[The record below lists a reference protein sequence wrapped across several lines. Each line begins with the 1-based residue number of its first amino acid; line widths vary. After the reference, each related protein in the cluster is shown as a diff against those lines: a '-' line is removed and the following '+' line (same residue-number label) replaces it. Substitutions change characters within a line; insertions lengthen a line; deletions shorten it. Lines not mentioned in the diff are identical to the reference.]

1 MAAPNNLITIGDAAR
16 DIEQHRVTQL
26 PVLVLH
32 AHSSCNCRCVMCDI
46 WKTKDSHAFQ
56 SADLQPHL
64 ESIRQLGVRWVVLS
78 GGEPLLNNE
87 WPQLCSLLRQEGIRL
102 TLLTTGLLLARHAAQ
117 VAELF
122 DDIIVSLDGPEQIHD
137 AIRRVDKAFALLQ
150 RGVDAV
156 RKQRSSLKITARA
169 TIQKANHAHLC
180 ETLAA
185 AKQLKL
191 NGVSF
196 LAADLTSEAFNRPLG
211 WSTNRQSEVA
221 LTVEEVAILE
231 TEIACLITENRE
243 DLDSGYIAE
252 SPEKLRRIARHFRAH
267 LGLDRSESPRCN
279 APWTSAVIETDGTV
293 RPCFFHPPI
302 GNVHHSSLEEVIN
315 GREALTFR
323 SRLDIPTNSICQRC
337 VCSLNYRS

>member
-1 MAAPNNLITIGDAAR
+1 MAAPNNLITIGDAPR

-46 WKTKDSHAFQ
+46 WKTKDSRAFQ

-64 ESIRQLGVRWVVLS
+64 ESIRQLGVCWVVLS

-87 WPQLCSLLRQEGIRL
+87 WPQLCSLLRREGIRL
-102 TLLTTGLLLARHAAQ
+102 TLLTTGLLLAKHAAQ

-122 DDIIVSLDGPEQIHD
+122 DDMIVSLDGPEQIHD

-156 RKQRSSLKITARA
+156 QKQRSSLKITART

-185 AKQLKL
+185 AKQLNL

-196 LAADLTSEAFNRPLG
+196 LAADLTSEAFNRLLG

-231 TEIACLITENRE
+231 TEIGCLITENRE

-252 SPEKLRRIARHFRAH
+252 SAEKLRRIARHFRAH

-279 APWTSAVIETDGTV
+279 APWTSAVMETDGTV

-302 GNVHHSSLEEVIN
+302 GNIHHSSLEEVIN

>member
-1 MAAPNNLITIGDAAR
+1 MAAPNNLITIGDAPR

-87 WPQLCSLLRQEGIRL
+87 WPQLCSLLRREGIRL

-122 DDIIVSLDGPEQIHD
+122 DDMIVSLDGPEQIHD

-156 RKQRSSLKITARA
+156 RKQRSSIKITARA

-185 AKQLKL
+185 AKQLNL

-231 TEIACLITENRE
+231 TEIACLITKNQE

-267 LGLDRSESPRCN
+267 LGLDRSKSPRCN

-302 GNVHHSSLEEVIN
+302 GNIHHSSLDEVIN
-315 GREALTFR
+315 SREALTFR

>member
-1 MAAPNNLITIGDAAR
+1 MAAPNNLITIGDAPR

-87 WPQLCSLLRQEGIRL
+87 WPQLCSSLRREGIRL
-102 TLLTTGLLLARHAAQ
+102 TLLTTGLLLAKHAAQ

-122 DDIIVSLDGPEQIHD
+122 DDMIVSLDGPEQIHD

-156 RKQRSSLKITARA
+156 QKQRSSLKITART

-185 AKQLKL
+185 AKQLNL

-196 LAADLTSEAFNRPLG
+196 LAADLTSEAFNRLLG

-231 TEIACLITENRE
+231 TEIGCLITENRE

-252 SPEKLRRIARHFRAH
+252 SAEKLRRIARHFRAH

-279 APWTSAVIETDGTV
+279 APWTSAVMETDGTV

-302 GNVHHSSLEEVIN
+302 GNIHHSSLEEVIN

>member
-1 MAAPNNLITIGDAAR
+1 MAAPNNLITIGDAPR

-87 WPQLCSLLRQEGIRL
+87 WPQLCSLLRREGIRL

-302 GNVHHSSLEEVIN
+302 GNIHHSSLEEVIN

>member
-1 MAAPNNLITIGDAAR
+1 MAAPNDLIIIGDAPR
-16 DIEQHRVTQL
+16 DIEQHRVTRL

-46 WKTKDSHAFQ
+46 WKTKDSRGLQ
-56 SADLQPHL
+56 SGDLLPHL

-87 WPQLCSLLRQEGIRL
+87 WPQLCSLLRREGIRL
-102 TLLTTGLLLARHAAQ
+102 TLLTTGLLLAKHAAQ
-117 VAELF
+117 VAGLF

-150 RGVDAV
+150 RGVVAV
-156 RKQRSSLKITARA
+156 RKHRSSLKITART

-185 AKQLKL
+185 SKQLNL
-191 NGVSF
+191 NGISF

-231 TEIACLITENRE
+231 TEIGCLITENRE

-252 SPEKLRRIARHFRAH
+252 SAEKLHRIARHFRAH

-279 APWTSAVIETDGTV
+279 APWTSAVVETDGTV

-302 GNVHHSSLEEVIN
+302 GNIHHSSLEEVIN

-323 SRLDIPTNSICQRC
+323 SRLDIPTDSICQRC

>member
-1 MAAPNNLITIGDAAR
+1 MAAPNNLITIGDAPR

-56 SADLQPHL
+56 SADLQPQL

-87 WPQLCSLLRQEGIRL
+87 WPQLCSLLRREGIRL

-122 DDIIVSLDGPEQIHD
+122 DDMIVSLDGPEQIHD

-156 RKQRSSLKITARA
+156 QKQRSSLKITART

-185 AKQLKL
+185 AKQLNL

-196 LAADLTSEAFNRPLG
+196 LAADLTSEAFNRLLG

-231 TEIACLITENRE
+231 TEIGCLITENRE

-252 SPEKLRRIARHFRAH
+252 SAEKLRRIARHFRAH
-267 LGLDRSESPRCN
+267 LGLDRSKSPRCN

-302 GNVHHSSLEEVIN
+302 GNIHHSSLEEVIN

>member
-1 MAAPNNLITIGDAAR
+1 MAAPNNLITIGDAPR

-56 SADLQPHL
+56 SADLQPQL

-87 WPQLCSLLRQEGIRL
+87 WPQLCSLLRREGIRL

-169 TIQKANHAHLC
+169 TIQKANHAHLR

-185 AKQLKL
+185 AKQLNL

-267 LGLDRSESPRCN
+267 LGLDRSQSPRCN
-279 APWTSAVIETDGTV
+279 APWTSAVMETDGTV

-302 GNVHHSSLEEVIN
+302 GNIHHSSLEEVIN
-315 GREALTFR
+315 GWEALTFR

>member
-1 MAAPNNLITIGDAAR
+1 MAAPNNLITIGDAPR

-46 WKTKDSHAFQ
+46 WKTKDSRAFQ

-64 ESIRQLGVRWVVLS
+64 ESIRQLGVCWVVLS

-87 WPQLCSLLRQEGIRL
+87 WPQLCSLLRREGIRL
-102 TLLTTGLLLARHAAQ
+102 TLLTTGLLLAKHAAR

-122 DDIIVSLDGPEQIHD
+122 HDIIVSLDGPEQIHD

-150 RGVDAV
+150 RGVVAV
-156 RKQRSSLKITARA
+156 RKQRSSLKITAR
-169 TIQKANHAHLC
+169 TTVQKANHATLR
-180 ETLAA
+180 ETLAS
-185 AKQLKL
+185 AKQLNL

-231 TEIACLITENRE
+231 TEIDHLITENAE
-243 DLDSGYIAE
+243 DIHSGYIAE
-252 SPEKLRRIARHFRAH
+252 SAEKLRRIAKHFRAH

-302 GNVHHSSLEEVIN
+302 GNIHHSSLEEVIN